1 MSSIAENIDMIKNRI
16 AEAARRVGRDPEEIT
31 LIAVSKTVA
40 AARVREAVAAG
51 LNDFGENYV
60 QEAREKIP
68 EIGSGIRWHM
78 IGHLQTNKVKYVV
91 PYFSIIHSV
100 DSLRLA
106 QEISRLSEKAGKTMD
121 MLLEVNSAGEET
133 KSGIGPDQVLSLIQE
148 VAMLKAVR
156 IRGLMTMPPFFEE
169 PEKVRPYFQLVRE
182 LRDQLIPM
190 LPAGAAL
197 PELSMGM
204 SGDFEVAI
212 EEGATMVRVGTAIFG
227 LRGV

>member
-78 IGHLQTNKVKYVV
+78 IGHLQT
-91 PYFSIIHSV
+91 
-100 DSLRLA
+100 
-106 QEISRLSEKAGKTMD
+106 
-121 MLLEVNSAGEET
+121 
-133 KSGIGPDQVLSLIQE
+133 
-148 VAMLKAVR
+148 
-156 IRGLMTMPPFFEE
+156 
-169 PEKVRPYFQLVRE
+169 
-182 LRDQLIPM
+182 
-190 LPAGAAL
+190 
-197 PELSMGM
+197 
-204 SGDFEVAI
+204 
-212 EEGATMVRVGTAIFG
+212 
-227 LRGV
+227 